1 MILYIIA
8 KCLEV
13 LKNYYHTG
21 YLLGNSRSLMGKMFS
36 TVGKQDWS
44 LMANTKMNM
53 VTHIHRL
60 RHLLQ

>member
-8 KCLEV
+8 KSLKV
-13 LKNYYHTG
+13 LKNCYHTG
-21 YLLGNSRSLMGKMFS
+21 YLLGNSRSLMEKMFS

-60 RHLLQ
+60 RH